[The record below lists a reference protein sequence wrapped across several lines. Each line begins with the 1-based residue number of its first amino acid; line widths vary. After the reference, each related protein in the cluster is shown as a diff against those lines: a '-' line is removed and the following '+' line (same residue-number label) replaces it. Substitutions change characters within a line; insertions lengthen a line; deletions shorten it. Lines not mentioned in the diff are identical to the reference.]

1 MAEEPP
7 SQPELATEPRLG
19 TVLDELQQREPLFH
33 RLELGT
39 TRADFDAQTATG
51 FWEVGASGRCY
62 SREFVWVLLEQ
73 RYAAGEPD
81 VWETSQFDC
90 QELATGTYLL
100 TYLLQQEERVTR
112 SASIWVRLQNGWQV
126 VYHQGTVVAEPEP

>member
-1 MAEEPP
+1 MAEDARRE
-7 SQPELATEPRLG
+7 PELVTEPRLG
-19 TVLDELQQREPLFH
+19 AVLDELQRHEPLFH

-39 TRADFDAQTATG
+39 TRADFDAQTAPG

-62 SREFVWVLLEQ
+62 SREFVWAILEP

-81 VWETSQFDC
+81 VWETGQFHC

-100 TYLLQQEERVTR
+100 TYVLRQDERVTR
-112 SASIWVRLQNGWQV
+112 RASIWMRSQEGWQV